1 MLTVRQE
8 WLDRLITIVG
18 NVIDNL
24 SEGKLKEQLPLD
36 FHAERA
42 AFAPLEAFGRCM
54 LGLAPWLEADS
65 ATLEIR
71 ERVLQANWREKV
83 LLCMDKATD
92 PASPDFMNFHAG
104 HQPLV
109 DAAFLAHAILR
120 APKALG
126 ASMPE
131 KTRRQLAAALRSSRI
146 ISPGSTNWLF
156 FSAMVEAGLFML
168 GEEYDMLR
176 VLYALRSFR
185 SWYKGDGMYGDGPF
199 FHFDY
204 YNSFVI
210 HPMYVDLVKL
220 LADEHHEIRA
230 MRTEVNARAARY
242 ASILERM
249 IGPEGSYPVVG
260 RSMWSLILPGAISVY
275 NLIVARTFIVS
286 SIPGE
291 LLEAS
296 QIDGCSDVRYYLSIV
311 LPLSGAIIAV
321 EALFYAVGHWNA
333 YFNAMIYLSKRSLY
347 PLTLYLREI
356 LMASNIDP
364 STVTDPE
371 LQARLIDMVGIIKYA
386 LIVVAVVPVLLFY
399 PFVQKYFVKGV
410 MIGSVK
416 G

>member
-1 MLTVRQE
+1 MDRFKNYSACDKAFLFVVILVLT
-8 WLDRLITIVG
+8 LFFITVLYPCIFVVSASFSSG
-18 NVIDNL
+18 TAVQ
-24 SEGKLKEQLPLD
+24 S
-36 FHAERA
+36 
-42 AFAPLEAFGRCM
+42 GRVV
-54 LGLAPWLEADS
+54 LFPVDP
-65 ATLEIR
+65 TLEGYKT
-71 ERVLQANWREKV
+71 VLNTPTVWVGYRNSIFYTVVGTLINLALTMTAAYCLSRKD
-83 LLCMDKATD
+83 LPGC
-92 PASPDFMNFHAG
+92 NFIM
-104 HQPLV
+104 L
-109 DAAFLAHAILR
+109 AFTFT
-120 APKALG
+120 
-126 ASMPE
+126 M
-131 KTRRQLAAALRSSRI
+131 
-146 ISPGSTNWLF
+146 F
-156 FSAMVEAGLFML
+156 FSG
-168 GEEYDMLR
+168 G
-176 VLYALRSFR
+176 
-185 SWYKGDGMYGDGPF
+185 
-199 FHFDY
+199 
-204 YNSFVI
+204 I
-210 HPMYVDLVKL
+210 IPMYIQVRNLKL
-220 LADEHHEIRA
+220 LN
-230 MRTEVNARAARY
+230 T
-242 ASILERM
+242 
-249 IGPEGSYPVVG
+249 
-260 RSMWSLILPGAISVY
+260 MWSLILPGAISVY

-321 EALFYAVGHWNA
+321 EALFYAVSHWNA